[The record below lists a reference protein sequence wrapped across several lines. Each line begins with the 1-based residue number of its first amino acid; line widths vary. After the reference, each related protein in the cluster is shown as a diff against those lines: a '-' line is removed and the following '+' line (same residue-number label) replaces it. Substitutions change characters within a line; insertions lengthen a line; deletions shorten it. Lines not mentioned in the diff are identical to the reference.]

1 MSPAAADPWSQARGA
16 ARARVRLSSSGLVTR
31 PARPSASPRPAP
43 QVEDLSGN
51 ALYERLGVTR
61 RASPAAVRAAFRA
74 AARVHHPDKGG
85 DPKRFAQLRHA
96 FEARPARTAG
106 PWAVQ

>member
-16 ARARVRLSSSGLVTR
+16 ARSRVRRACPALLTR
-31 PARPSASPRPAP
+31 PALPSASSRPAP
-43 QVEDLSGN
+43 QVDDLSGN
-51 ALYERLGVTR
+51 ALYECLGVPR
-61 RASPAAVRAAFRA
+61 RATPAAVRAAFRA